1 MSAEIKDG
9 LGYVGGKRITDYYS
23 DLGYK
28 PVWSPSN
35 SPVEGGAYGTYSF
48 VKSGGGSS
56 GSSSGSKSNNKSSS
70 KAEKQYYVPG
80 QQSLEDAI
88 ARLDYTPRSMG
99 DMQKEAA
106 NLANLQIDPQLA
118 ALKAAIN
125 KAVSDAGI
133 QKTSVEANYANVQ
146 PTAAR
151 LLEEAQAA
159 GTESAIARGGGRAGA
174 VEYEV
179 GKMKRPINES
189 VMQAEAQKS
198 AQLSAIDQALATIQ
212 EKYSDQ
218 TQSLEAQRGSLE
230 AAQLA
235 ALLAGDRE
243 MASNMASQR
252 VGAEYNLASLLNS
265 RDLSNQQNVLA
276 QAEIT
281 GQFPGMPEGTVT
293 LRDYLSNSG
302 YDEPGWDPGTGN
314 VTVNG
319 KTYTPEQLSKYGY
332 IQNGR
337 WQLPESIIRS
347 MLQ

>member
-1 MSAEIKDG
+1 MSAEIKDKQ
-9 LGYVGGKRITDYYS
+9 GYVGGKRITDYYA

-28 PVWSPSN
+28 PVWNPSD

-48 VKSGGGSS
+48 VRSGGGSS
-56 GSSSGSKSNNKSSS
+56 GSSSGSKSNNKSSNN
-70 KAEKQYYVPG
+70 AEKQYYVPG

-88 ARLDYTPRSMG
+88 SKLAYEPRSSK
-99 DMQKEAA
+99 DIQREAA
-106 NLANLQIDPQLA
+106 TRANLQIDPQLA
-118 ALKAAIN
+118 ALKAALN
-125 KAVSDAGI
+125 KAITDAGS
-133 QKTSVEANYANVQ
+133 QKASVSANYANMQ
-146 PTAAR
+146 PTATR

-179 GKMKRPINES
+179 GKMKRPINEA
-189 VMQAEAQKS
+189 VMQAEAKKS
-198 AQLSAIDQALATIQ
+198 AELSAIDQALATINDN
-212 EKYSDQ
+212 YSSQ
-218 TQSLEAQRGSLE
+218 TQALEAQRGQLT
-230 AAQLA
+230 AAEMA
-235 ALLAGDRE
+235 ALESGDRT
-243 MASNMASQR
+243 MAINIANQR
-252 VGAEYNLASLLNS
+252 VAAEMELANLLAST
-265 RDLSNQQNVLA
+265 NQDNKRLELT
-276 QAEIT
+276 QADMF
-281 GQFPGMPEGTVT
+281 GQTSGVSGTVS